1 MGNQV
6 TNLPPGVLR
15 NQLDLL
21 ENIIQT
27 LERKMKDQISKIYE
41 EELFTSELQIELESK
56 TSELNQANLDSNRN
70 QSEQENLS
78 YLKSQ
83 ILELETKLSRSTKK
97 LVDLQS
103 RQRREVLMP
112 PSSQMDAI
120 EIKKFM

>member
-1 MGNQV
+1 VGNQV